1 MKKFILLISYF
12 LFNTITYSQSIK
24 NEAVLNEVQKNT
36 FVELMN
42 TICDDIGHKHTYINK
57 LKTFKMI
64 DDEEKSVTTYKYLS
78 QDFNFFISV
87 LNEHNG
93 LRFNSPNSFLY
104 DIIVSKGKFIEVH
117 KEDNTSFLVYELL
130 DNSFLLTFSTD
141 NKGRKH
147 YIIDSYCIK

>member
-1 MKKFILLISYF
+1 
-12 LFNTITYSQSIK
+12 
-24 NEAVLNEVQKNT
+24 
-36 FVELMN
+36 MN

-130 DNSFLLTFSTD
+130 DNSFLINFSTD